1 MRHLSVANRLGR
13 VKFEIGQ
20 LFRYPANHNALP
32 VEIDGLPNYFAA
44 TLLPNGKVAA
54 MPRGI
59 TSISP
64 VRAGASRRRPVVLI
78 RSSPRLAGTRRAP
91 WKDYLNPDKGHVRY
105 FGDNK
110 PLVGGV
116 LRPAADAPGNK
127 ILEQERAKHT
137 APREE
142 LETRLAS
149 APLVIFDAEPGRV
162 RFQGFGV
169 IERVELVTQWDP
181 SSERSFSN
189 LMYDFAVLT
198 LKQEGEQFDWD
209 WIVARST
216 AGVSDEECLALAPW
230 SWKVWVAAGHEALE
244 GVRRRVVVPPVRK
257 ISAQTSRPGS
267 REETT
272 LRQIYDFFTA
282 RNKHAFEALAE
293 LVTEDI
299 LSQNGGRYRPGWIT
313 RPSGDRGAD
322 FYGRLDVGIGFSTAR
337 IIVLGQAKCVT
348 PGVGS
353 GGVAIARTAARLRR
367 GWIGV
372 FVTTG
377 CFSEQAQEEISE
389 DEYPLIMVN
398 GLQVAESVHR
408 MLSLRG
414 TRITNRSVTS
424 LLNEI
429 LAGYPAR
436 IHHRLPSELLVDE
449 G

>member
-1 MRHLSVANRLGR
+1 M
-13 VKFEIGQ
+13 KFEIGQ
-20 LFRYPANHNALP
+20 LFRYPASHNPLP
-32 VEIDGLPNYFAA
+32 LEIDGLPNYFAA

-64 VRAGASRRRPVVLI
+64 VRSGISRRRPVVLI

-91 WKDYLNPDKGHVRY
+91 WKDYLNPEKGHVRY

-110 PLVGGV
+110 PLLNGI
-116 LRPAADAPGNK
+116 LRPAEAAPGNR
-127 ILEQERAKHT
+127 ILEDERTKHT
-137 APREE
+137 AVEFD
-142 LETRLAS
+142 TRLGA
-149 APLVIFDAEPGRV
+149 APLVVFEAEPGRV

-181 SSERSFSN
+181 ASERSFSN
-189 LMYDFAVLT
+189 LMYDFAVLS
-198 LKQEGEQFDWD
+198 LKGEGELFDWD
-209 WIVARST
+209 WIVARGT
-216 AGVSDEECLALAPW
+216 ASRSDEECLAMAPR
-230 SWKVWVAAGHEALE
+230 SWQAWVAAGNDALE
-244 GVRRRVVVPPVRK
+244 VVRRRVVVPPVTRT
-257 ISAQTSRPGS
+257 SAQAPRKGS
-267 REETT
+267 REERT
-272 LRQIYDFFTA
+272 LQQIYEFFTA
-282 RNKHAFEALAE
+282 RSKHAFEALAE
-293 LVTEDI
+293 LVAEDV
-299 LSQNGGRYRPGWIT
+299 LSQNGGRYRLGWIT

-337 IIVLGQAKCVT
+337 ITVLGQAKCAP
-348 PGVGS
+348 PGQAA

-389 DEYPLIMVN
+389 DEYPLIMIH
-398 GLQVAESVHR
+398 GLRVAESVHR
-408 MLSLRG
+408 LLAQKG
-414 TRITNRSVTS
+414 TRVTDSSVKS
-424 LLNEI
+424 LLNEV